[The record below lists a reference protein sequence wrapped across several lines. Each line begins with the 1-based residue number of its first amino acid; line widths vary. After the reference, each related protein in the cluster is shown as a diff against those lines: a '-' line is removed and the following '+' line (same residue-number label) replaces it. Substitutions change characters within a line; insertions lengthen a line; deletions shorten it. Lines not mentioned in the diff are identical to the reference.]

1 MRALRHNHLAVA
13 ARTSDQHR
21 PVTGA
26 KSDNA
31 THSGL
36 FHDIDWRAQLL
47 RHIQDVLVAGAVTH
61 GPGFAF
67 QFHLF
72 LWLLLPHHLW
82 CRHLRW
88 FPRRIPQVRCG
99 ASIFLTVLGGRVE
112 CVIRQWWL
120 ALIQDGLAASKF
132 VDLLRR
138 QPFMG
143 VEAVRSGRRVNNA
156 GIAKMPPTTAMKA
169 IALPG
174 EARAMSKSLR
184 SDGCGSGVTSERQCG
199 QSLASSRMG
208 SAQNGHKR
216 LPRWLSADFER
227 ELVAPK

>member
-1 MRALRHNHLAVA
+1 MPSY
-13 ARTSDQHR
+13 RTGLPLLS
-21 PVTGA
+21 
-26 KSDNA
+26 SSIC
-31 THSGL
+31 SGVSPS
-36 FHDIDWRAQLL
+36 W
-47 RHIQDVLVAGAVTH
+47 
-61 GPGFAF
+61 
-67 QFHLF
+67 
-72 LWLLLPHHLW
+72 
-82 CRHLRW
+82 
-88 FPRRIPQVRCG
+88 
-99 ASIFLTVLGGRVE
+99 
-112 CVIRQWWL
+112 
-120 ALIQDGLAASKF
+120 
-132 VDLLRR
+132 
-138 QPFMG
+138 G

-227 ELVAPK
+227 GVGSAKIRTQAIRGEISIARKNQPKPLRPLASAINPTASAKMNQNTNAVASPEPLYFRLLALP